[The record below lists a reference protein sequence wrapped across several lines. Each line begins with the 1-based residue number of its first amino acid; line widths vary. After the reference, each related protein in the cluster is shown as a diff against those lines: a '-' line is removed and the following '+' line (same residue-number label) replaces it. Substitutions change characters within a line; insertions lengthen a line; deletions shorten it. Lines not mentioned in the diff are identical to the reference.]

1 VPTHTPVWIDRETAD
16 IALTELQT
24 QSNPAATDLTPGDID
39 QAMDDLNGA
48 LTADPPRTRLKR
60 RGEIEACQIP
70 GVPADTVA
78 IDYQHDPPQLLVHA
92 DNEEEPTHVI
102 TLPSTETPDPLT
114 AQDTNETP
122 ADQPADES
130 VSVSLLIAQL
140 RAGERALVDDA
151 TVSIPEPELIEL
163 THQASDG
170 AVILQFD
177 YGRSYRTDINEMFD
191 YLL

>member
-1 VPTHTPVWIDRETAD
+1 MPVWIDRETAD
-16 IALTELQT
+16 IAFTELQT
-24 QSNPAATDLTPGDID
+24 RSDPAATDLTPGDID
-39 QAMDDLNGA
+39 QAMDDLSGA

-78 IDYQHDPPQLLVHA
+78 IDYHNDPPQLLVHA
-92 DNEEEPTHVI
+92 DADEEPSHVI
-102 TLPSTETPDPLT
+102 TLPSTEIADPST
-114 AQDTNETP
+114 TQDASETS
-122 ADQPADES
+122 AAQPADES

-151 TVSIPEPELIEL
+151 TVSTPEPELIEL

-170 AVILQFD
+170 AVILQYD
-177 YGRSYRTDINEMFD
+177 YGRAFRTDTNEMFD